1 MNTNLGLRALLLLLV
16 GGPLFVL
23 LLIETL
29 VTFGI
34 GLHVTNQVF
43 DRWLLDSAYSLAQEV
58 RQENGELVLY
68 ADEAAIEVFEWD
80 ELDEVYY
87 RVSTLDGR
95 VLGGETQ
102 AWITPSLTA
111 LKQGPVFTN
120 IKMGGEWV
128 RSVTVLTNPNTPSE
142 SALVSVAETLHKR
155 IPLSRTLMFEVVF
168 SKAIMIV
175 AALLVVALALSKGIR
190 PLLRLSQEIANRS
203 PRDLTP
209 ISTQSAPKEVR
220 TVIDNTNQLL
230 ERLDDAFNAREQFIG
245 NISHQLKTP
254 LAGIKLQAQLAL
266 REKNLESAH
275 QALERICQTT
285 DAMTHL
291 NIQLL
296 KLARAEAASGRGL
309 RNDSVALDNVVR
321 EAAESLRE
329 LARGRNVT
337 VQQNFS
343 SAPANPI
350 PEIFPSFKVA
360 GDYYLLREL
369 VWNLMENAIL
379 YVPEGGNV
387 WVALSRE
394 NGKIRLSVKDDGLG
408 IPREHWPVIFERF
421 FRSKISGDGCGLGLA
436 IVREIAFA
444 HGATVELQEAPGT
457 TPGTPD
463 TTPSKPGTTGA
474 YFVCIFPAEE
484 NPG

>member
-1 MNTNLGLRALLLLLV
+1 MNSQLGLRSLLLLLV

-23 LLIETL
+23 LLIEML

-58 RQENGELVLY
+58 RRENDSLVFY

-87 RVSTLDGR
+87 RISTLDGR
-95 VLGGETQ
+95 VLGGRSE
-102 AWITPSLTA
+102 AWVNPDFTE

-120 IKMGGEWV
+120 VKMGGEWV
-128 RSVTVLTNPNTPSE
+128 RSVTVLANPDSPRD

-155 IPLSRTLMFEVVF
+155 IPLSRTLMFEVVL
-168 SKAIMIV
+168 SKAAMIV
-175 AALLVVALALSKGIR
+175 VALLVVAFALSRGIR
-190 PLLRLSQEIANRS
+190 PLVRLSQELASRS

-209 ISTQSAPKEVR
+209 VSAPSAPKEVR
-220 TVIDNTNQLL
+220 TVIDNTNRLL
-230 ERLDDAFNAREQFIG
+230 ERLDNAFSAREQFIG

-266 REKNLESAH
+266 REENIDAAH

-309 RNDSVALDNVVR
+309 RNEPVALDNVVR

-329 LARGRNVT
+329 LARDRK
-337 VQQNFS
+337 VQVHQNFS
-343 SAPANPI
+343 GESLDT
-350 PEIFPSFKVA
+350 FKVS
-360 GDYYLLREL
+360 GEYFLLREL

-387 WVALSRE
+387 WVELTRE
-394 NGKIRLSVKDDGLG
+394 TNSARLAVKDDGLG
-408 IPREHWPVIFERF
+408 IPREHWPQIFERF
-421 FRSKISGDGCGLGLA
+421 FRSKITGEGCGLGLA
-436 IVREIAFA
+436 IVKEIAFA

-457 TPGTPD
+457 T
-463 TTPSKPGTTGA
+463 GA
-474 YFVCIFPAEE
+474 CFVCTFPVMNKPA
-484 NPG
+484 